1 MTVNPGLAL
10 MLALPLLSLI
20 SGLIALL
27 IANFIVGTVADAMG
41 E

>member
-1 MTVNPGLAL
+1 MSVNPGLVL
-10 MLALPLLSLI
+10 MLALPMLSLV

-27 IANFIVGTVADAMG
+27 IADFVVGTVADAMG